1 MTQPEPLKE
10 AALRRIAVQQERI
23 AKQKALVAMLEINRA
38 TIGTSKR
45 LLAQMEDHLKTL
57 RSSLDLTSD

>member
-1 MTQPEPLKE
+1 
-10 AALRRIAVQQERI
+10 
-23 AKQKALVAMLEINRA
+23 MLEVNTA

-57 RSSLDLTSD
+57 RSSLDLISE